1 MQRIV
6 IDGEASKRITNHLVV
21 SAKDLEASAR
31 GNSAGN
37 LRNGGYLLVDEP
49 NIYYVNRMT
58 FDDGSYVSYLQSLGI
73 SQIGIDYLSNVVIA
87 PLDGKL
93 AGIREE
99 KVYFIDEANEG
110 RVSALDLNTMDTTAL
125 DTVQADALHMLDGV
139 LYYSETITG
148 DIWMLPSDG
157 AGYKELVTVGVGRL
171 IGVSGGWVYA
181 HDRTSGG
188 RTIVRIALGQSD
200 NRTLLQDGPYA
211 DAEISGTWLFFR
223 RDGRLWRQ
231 PVEGGVPLQAS
242 MFPLEEYVIDGE
254 YLAGTAPEGGVFIS
268 RTDGTALTQVSRDKA
283 SGVALFGN
291 RLFYRNG
298 NDQDAIYVIDLE
310 FGLRSSLQGDTL
322 TDGGIQFSSIDGE
335 LYDAL
340 SLRFAGTVS
349 EIQAS
354 IGINDIY
361 TGKLH
366 GDILFADTG
375 LEGGPLS
382 FYQLSSDPVV
392 QPENVGALV
401 VITYAPALLG
411 YYTDGGAAFRIDTTL
426 TLFEPNTPTPIL
438 SWVVEGKPPT
448 EIKHGSGDRTGIPR
462 SWHQMALDLIAAIRK

>member
-1 MQRIV
+1 M
-6 IDGEASKRITNHLVV
+6 
-21 SAKDLEASAR
+21 
-31 GNSAGN
+31 
-37 LRNGGYLLVDEP
+37 
-49 NIYYVNRMT
+49 
-58 FDDGSYVSYLQSLGI
+58 
-73 SQIGIDYLSNVVIA
+73 
-87 PLDGKL
+87 
-93 AGIREE
+93 
-99 KVYFIDEANEG
+99 
-110 RVSALDLNTMDTTAL
+110 
-125 DTVQADALHMLDGV
+125 
-139 LYYSETITG
+139 
-148 DIWMLPSDG
+148 
-157 AGYKELVTVGVGRL
+157 
-171 IGVSGGWVYA
+171 
-181 HDRTSGG
+181 
-188 RTIVRIALGQSD
+188 
-200 NRTLLQDGPYA
+200 
-211 DAEISGTWLFFR
+211 
-223 RDGRLWRQ
+223 
-231 PVEGGVPLQAS
+231 
-242 MFPLEEYVIDGE
+242 
-254 YLAGTAPEGGVFIS
+254 
-268 RTDGTALTQVSRDKA
+268 
-283 SGVALFGN
+283 
-291 RLFYRNG
+291 
-298 NDQDAIYVIDLE
+298 
-310 FGLRSSLQGDTL
+310 GDTL

-411 YYTDGGAAFRIDTTL
+411 YYTDGGAAYRIDTTL
-426 TLFEPNTPTPIL
+426 TLFEPNTPTPII

>member
-6 IDGEASKRITNHLVV
+6 IDGEASKRIANHVVV

-93 AGIREE
+93 AGIREG

-157 AGYKELVTVGVGRL
+157 AGYKELVAVGVGRL

-188 RTIVRIALGQSD
+188 KTIVRIALGQRD

-231 PVEGGVPLQAS
+231 PVEGG
-242 MFPLEEYVIDGE
+242 
-254 YLAGTAPEGGVFIS
+254 
-268 RTDGTALTQVSRDKA
+268 
-283 SGVALFGN
+283 
-291 RLFYRNG
+291 
-298 NDQDAIYVIDLE
+298 
-310 FGLRSSLQGDTL
+310 
-322 TDGGIQFSSIDGE
+322 
-335 LYDAL
+335 
-340 SLRFAGTVS
+340 
-349 EIQAS
+349 
-354 IGINDIY
+354 
-361 TGKLH
+361 
-366 GDILFADTG
+366 
-375 LEGGPLS
+375 
-382 FYQLSSDPVV
+382 
-392 QPENVGALV
+392 
-401 VITYAPALLG
+401 
-411 YYTDGGAAFRIDTTL
+411 
-426 TLFEPNTPTPIL
+426 
-438 SWVVEGKPPT
+438 
-448 EIKHGSGDRTGIPR
+448 
-462 SWHQMALDLIAAIRK
+462 